1 MINLKIE
8 KNCWIMA
15 TNGVGI
21 FTRFEAFAGAEIFW
35 AGEDMFAI
43 AADTEENLLFKV
55 FINPEEGET
64 EYINKESPNYS
75 GQGKLRSIYLS
86 KPNPNLYEQRITGRE
101 SWVKVIRSGR
111 DKTSDSPSMTAAEIY
126 EEKTSDMTEAE
137 ISEMNTAE
145 PGVINSDE
153 EGKPKRARDASGKFM
168 KDDPSTPDYN
178 EAWEGGKAGGKAP

>member
-21 FTRFEAFAGAEIFW
+21 FSRFEACAGAEIFW

-43 AADTEENLLFKV
+43 AADTEEELLNKV

-64 EYINKESPNYS
+64 EYINKESPNYA
-75 GQGKLRSIYLS
+75 GQGKLRSKYLA
-86 KPNPNLYEQRITGRE
+86 KPKPNLYEQRITGRE
-101 SWVKVIRSGR
+101 NWAKVVTSGG
-111 DKTSDSPSMTAAEIY
+111 
-126 EEKTSDMTEAE
+126 EEPEE
-137 ISEMNTAE
+137 NGGE
-145 PGVINSDE
+145 PPNKANFGDSDE
-153 EGKPKRARDASGKFM
+153 ESKPRRARDSSGKFI

-178 EAWEGGKAGGKAP
+178 EAWEGGKAP

>member
-21 FTRFEAFAGAEIFW
+21 FSRFEACAGAEIFW

-43 AADTEENLLFKV
+43 AANTEEDLLFKV

-64 EYINKESPNYS
+64 EYINKESPNYA
-75 GQGKLRSIYLS
+75 GQGKLRSEYLA
-86 KPNPNLYEQRITGRE
+86 KPKPNLYEQRITGRE
-101 SWVKVIRSGR
+101 SWAKVIRSGS
-111 DKTSDSPSMTAAEIY
+111 DKTSDSSAATAAEIY
-126 EEKTSDMTEAE
+126 EEKIADMTAAE
-137 ISEMNTAE
+137 ISEMNAAE
-145 PGVINSDE
+145 SGVIDSDE
-153 EGKPKRARDASGKFM
+153 ESKPKRARDASGKFM

-178 EAWEGGKAGGKAP
+178 EAWEGGKAP